1 MPNLKKLT
9 ALLAAAA
16 IAFGSA
22 AAVFAEPDSTDNSAG
37 AEVQSTADAAGNM
50 PGEGAADGNSVS
62 NSTYNEN
69 GDTIY
74 MEDPGFTEPE
84 TSHAGAALLM
94 DMNTG
99 RLIYGKNV
107 NQQMYPASL
116 TKMMTGIL
124 ALESGRMEESTVATY
139 EALQS
144 ITLEDSHM
152 GILIG
157 EELTMTDLVNS
168 MLIYSA
174 NDASNVIAVHL
185 AGSISAF
192 VEMMNAKAQELGMTS
207 THFVNPCG
215 VHDDNHYTTAQDLA
229 VLAEYC
235 MQNETFREIVKKP
248 SYHIDPTNKYTQ
260 NRDLPSTNLFLSTA
274 RSASY
279 LYKPCT
285 GIKTGTTEAAGHC
298 LVASASYNDMNLL
311 TVVLKCDDTDVKQ
324 GAYSYIVTRN
334 LFDFGFSNYRSGVLA
349 TPGNIVAD
357 SKVKE
362 AKNDKRVTLT
372 VDTDVNALVP
382 ASNDDITSEIE
393 TVVNLSDTPI
403 APIAKGDVLGTVTY
417 MYRGT
422 ELGRANLVAAND
434 VEQNIILHYLYKI
447 ISIITNPLVFIP
459 VIVLVIIAMIA
470 RSRKK
475 RRERKRRIQQLKQKK
490 SMENNSYD
498 RSVNNTQHNRTS
510 SKGANSRYSGDRR
523 NW

>member
-1 MPNLKKLT
+1 MPDIKKLT
-9 ALLAAAA
+9 ALLAAAV
-16 IAFGSA
+16 IAFSA
-22 AAVFAEPDSTDNSAG
+22 SAAVFAEPDNTSADNGG
-37 AEVQSTADAAGNM
+37 AAETQSADAAS
-50 PGEGAADGNSVS
+50 ADSGVLSDGS
-62 NSTYNEN
+62 YNEN
-69 GDTIY
+69 GDIIY
-74 MEDPGFTEPE
+74 MEDPGFTEPA
-84 TSHAGAALLM
+84 TSYAGAALLM

-124 ALESGRMEESTVATY
+124 ALESGRMEETAVATY

-174 NDASNVIAVHL
+174 NDAANVIAVHL
-185 AGSISAF
+185 AGSIDAF
-192 VEMMNAKAQELGMTS
+192 VEMMNAKAMELGMNA

-215 VHDDNHYTTAQDLA
+215 VQDDNHYTTAQDLA
-229 VLAEYC
+229 ILAEYC
-235 MQNETFREIVKKP
+235 MQNEAFREIVKKP
-248 SYHIDPTNKYTQ
+248 SYHIDPTNKYSQ

-298 LVASASYNDMNLL
+298 LVASAAYNDMNLL
-311 TVVLKCDDTDVKQ
+311 AIVLKCEDTDVKQ

-372 VDTDVNALVP
+372 VDTEVNALVP
-382 ASNDDITSEIE
+382 ATDDDITAEVE
-393 TVVNLSDTPI
+393 TVVNLNDTPI

-417 MYRGT
+417 MYRST

-434 VEQNIILHYLYKI
+434 VEQNIFIHYLFKLLG
-447 ISIITNPLVFIP
+447 IITNPLVFIP
-459 VIVLVIIAMIA
+459 VIILIIIALIA

-475 RRERKRRIQQLKQKK
+475 RRDRKRRIQQLKQKK
-490 SMENNSYD
+490 SDENSRYD
-498 RSVNNTQHNRTS
+498 RSVNNSQLNRAR
-510 SKGANSRYSGDRR
+510 SKGANSRYSGDNRS
-523 NW
+523 